1 MVVAVA
7 PLRQQAKQPEISLSD
22 DGLQLDLHLSLRLG
36 ISAKQAKRKLS
47 RFLLDEVSL
56 FIGPEDPLLVLTAG
70 SSAVWR
76 FPVEFSMA
84 KQGRVGQV
92 GTIDIDTQTGD
103 LLVTEEQL
111 LEIKSN
117 ARLLAGSTTL
127 PANT

>member
-1 MVVAVA
+1 MH
-7 PLRQQAKQPEISLSD
+7 E
-22 DGLQLDLHLSLRLG
+22 DGLPLDLHLSLRLG

-56 FIGPEDPLLVLTAG
+56 FIGPADPLLVLTAG

-76 FPVEFSMA
+76 FPLEFSMA
-84 KQGRVGQV
+84 KQGRIGQV

-103 LLVTEEQL
+103 LLITEAQL

-117 ARLLAGSTTL
+117 ARLLL
-127 PANT
+127 